1 LLLGVLE
8 PGAENGEA
16 EPAAEVLELLSDHD
30 SEWIVAGAA
39 WAAAELAL
47 LPCADQLEALKDD
60 KSPVVR
66 ETALFAL
73 ERLGAAR

>member
-8 PGAENGEA
+8 PETESGEA
-16 EPAAEVLELLSDHD
+16 EPAAEVLELLADHD
-30 SEWIVAGAA
+30 STWIVAGAA

-47 LPCADQLEALKDD
+47 TSCADQLEALKDHE
-60 KSPVVR
+60 SPVVR

-73 ERLGAAR
+73 EQLGVAR